1 LLRTVKTKFEA
12 DHRNSGRKLG
22 VETTNLN
29 FKSLRLESLLL
40 TCCFVVPFI
49 WLSVTS
55 EAQAR
60 KHTATTTKK
69 TTTHAS
75 ATSTTRT
82 GHQLRASSA
91 PATERRHHHTASV
104 TDTPQKNQ
112 TKSVNTVHVI
122 RDRHGRIIRRETVVS
137 VEKVTGPHK
146 HHVALQREE
155 KVVTA
160 KEKIEPQSP
169 PENQE
174 LPSEYHDFQKA
185 YSLYDEGTNA
195 RLAGNYSEAVT
206 HISRALN
213 LVPSNAH
220 GGPSVLVLNMEYD
233 LAQAA
238 EGAGD
243 LPLAARYYA
252 RALADRPNFPEA
264 SVHLARVL
272 ALSGKLDEAL
282 RAARDGVAR
291 SPNDARTHSMLA
303 LLLTK
308 NGQGTE
314 ASIES
319 RKAQSL
325 LSSGNS
331 RSYVQPG
338 PGSSPSFKSNTQNSF
353 SGSGIAP
360 ASSAGADDDTA
371 GTNKGNSK
379 NPEDEGFMP

>member
-12 DHRNSGRKLG
+12 DQINSGRKRKG
-22 VETTNLN
+22 
-29 FKSLRLESLLL
+29 LRLEPFLL
-40 TCCFVVPFI
+40 TVCLIVPFVL
-49 WLSVTS
+49 LSATS
-55 EAQAR
+55 EVQAK
-60 KHTATTTKK
+60 KHQTITTKK
-69 TTTHAS
+69 TTTHVS
-75 ATSTTRT
+75 AISTGRSGHHLRVSSTQTS
-82 GHQLRASSA
+82 
-91 PATERRHHHTASV
+91 ERHHHHVATVS
-104 TDTPQKNQ
+104 DTHTHKSE
-112 TKSVNTVHVI
+112 TKTVKTVHVI
-122 RDRHGRIIRRETVVS
+122 RDRHGRIIRRETVVT

-146 HHVALQREE
+146 HHGALQKEE
-155 KVVTA
+155 QVVTA

-238 EGAGD
+238 EGSGD

-282 RAARDGVAR
+282 RAARDGISR
-291 SPNDARTHSMLA
+291 SPNDARVHSMLA

-314 ASIES
+314 ASLES

-325 LSSGNS
+325 LSSGSS
-331 RSYVQPG
+331 RTYVQPG
-338 PGSSPSFKSNTQNSF
+338 PGSSPSFKSNSQNSLPVN
-353 SGSGIAP
+353 GIAP
-360 ASSAGADDDTA
+360 VSSAGADDNTA
-371 GTNKGNSK
+371 GANKGNSK
-379 NPEDEGFMP
+379 NPEDEGFVP